1 MADPGVHDA
10 DPGVHER
17 RSWRSRSPD
26 PAVHDAP
33 IRVFTIVRNPHRG
46 SLRIRNATL
55 YERLAALTA
64 AGSVV
69 RSRAGYRLART

>member
-26 PAVHDAP
+26 PAVHDEP
-33 IRVFTIVRNPHRG
+33 TRVFTIVRNPQPLPLHENIRG
-46 SLRIRNATL
+46 GR
-55 YERLAALTA
+55 Y
-64 AGSVV
+64 
-69 RSRAGYRLART
+69 YH